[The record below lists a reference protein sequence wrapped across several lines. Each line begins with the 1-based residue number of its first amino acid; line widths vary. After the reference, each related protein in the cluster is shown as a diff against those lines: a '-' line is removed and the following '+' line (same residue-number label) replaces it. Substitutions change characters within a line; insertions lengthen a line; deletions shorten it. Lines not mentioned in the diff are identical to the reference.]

1 MGVSDMKKWLLL
13 KFLLLVMVGALIG
26 CSNSTKTTEQY
37 ISVGTY
43 VMQESEESIKPN
55 VSLEDSNKFT
65 FTYSVLSSYIAIGS
79 YEVDD
84 GSLILKT
91 DDSEYIYVFI
101 IKDGALVFN
110 AKNHQKS
117 HHLQTCPMV
126 QSSNNHARCDSTM
139 SYS

>member
-110 AKNHQKS
+110 AKE
-117 HHLQTCPMV
+117 
-126 QSSNNHARCDSTM
+126 SSEIPPFANVPDGAIFE
-139 SYS
+139 